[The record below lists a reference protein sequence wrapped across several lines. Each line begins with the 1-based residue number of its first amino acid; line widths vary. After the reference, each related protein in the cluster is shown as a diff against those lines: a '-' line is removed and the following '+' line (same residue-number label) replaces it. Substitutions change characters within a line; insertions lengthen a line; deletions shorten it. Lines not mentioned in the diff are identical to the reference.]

1 MVTVQACVTQD
12 SFLHIDLH
20 STFAQTIMCRNRIT
34 RVHTHKN
41 VAVSTAPARS
51 FVSAAFALLCVSAV
65 NCGSCL
71 ATANQSAGRGQ
82 PTDAKHQLT
91 AAGKRTSDTPASFD

>member
-1 MVTVQACVTQD
+1 MCNPGLFPTHRPPQHVCTDHHVQESNHTSAHTQK
-12 SFLHIDLH
+12 
-20 STFAQTIMCRNRIT
+20 RG
-34 RVHTHKN
+34 
-41 VAVSTAPARS
+41 S

-82 PTDAKHQLT
+82 PTDAKRQLT